1 MVTQAGI
8 FQEDLAVL
16 VILVDISQED
26 LVVLVVLVA
35 LVDIF
40 QEVQVVILV
49 AHLPVAL
56 IHHLEEDLLQDTT
69 QQVDQDQ
76 PCLHPRHFV

>member
-1 MVTQAGI
+1 MVAQAGI
-8 FQEDLAVL
+8 FQEDLVVL

-40 QEVQVVILV
+40 QEVQAAILV
-49 AHLPVAL
+49 VP
-56 IHHLEEDLLQDTT
+56 T
-69 QQVDQDQ
+69 QW
-76 PCLHPRHFV
+76 P

>member
-1 MVTQAGI
+1 MVHLVATQAGI
-8 FQEDLAVL
+8 FQEELVVL

-26 LVVLVVLVA
+26 LVVLA
-35 LVDIF
+35 DTF

-49 AHLPVAL
+49 VPLQVAL

-76 PCLHPRHFV
+76 PCHHPRHFV

>member
-8 FQEDLAVL
+8 FQEELVVL

-26 LVVLVVLVA
+26 LVVLV
-35 LVDIF
+35 DTF

-49 AHLPVAL
+49 VPLQVAL
-56 IHHLEEDLLQDTT
+56 IHHLEEDLLPDTT

>member
-8 FQEDLAVL
+8 FQEDLVVL
-16 VILVDISQED
+16 AILVDISQ
-26 LVVLVVLVA
+26 VVLVA

-40 QEVQVVILV
+40 QEVQVVTLV
-49 AHLPVAL
+49 VHLPVAL

-69 QQVDQDQ
+69 QQVDQDL

>member
-1 MVTQAGI
+1 MAHLVAIQAGI
-8 FQEDLAVL
+8 FQEELVVL

-26 LVVLVVLVA
+26 LVVLV
-35 LVDIF
+35 DIF

-49 AHLPVAL
+49 VPLQVAL
-56 IHHLEEDLLQDTT
+56 IPHLEEDLLQDTT